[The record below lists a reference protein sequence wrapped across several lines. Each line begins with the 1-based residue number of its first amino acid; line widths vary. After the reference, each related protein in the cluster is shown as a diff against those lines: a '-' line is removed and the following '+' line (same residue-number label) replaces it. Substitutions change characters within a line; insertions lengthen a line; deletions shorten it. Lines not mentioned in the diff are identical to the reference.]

1 MQLLNTCG
9 RDGCGICRKEEEK
22 EIVLSYSTFVFF
34 FLSKTW
40 SLLKSKLSLCAKQF
54 LILDDV
60 ANMHVLLPSNIKKK
74 NKTKQEIKLNLIKGV
89 QVFFSFI
96 F

>member
-1 MQLLNTCG
+1 MQLLNACG

-22 EIVLSYSTFVFF
+22 ENVLSYSTVLLYFF

-60 ANMHVLLPSNIKKK
+60 ANMHLLLPSNIKKK
-74 NKTKQEIKLNLIKGV
+74 KKKQEKKTKFN
-89 QVFFSFI
+89 
-96 F
+96 

>member
-74 NKTKQEIKLNLIKGV
+74 NKTKQEKKTKFN
-89 QVFFSFI
+89 
-96 F
+96 

>member
-54 LILDDV
+54 LILDDA

-74 NKTKQEIKLNLIKGV
+74 KTKLNKK
-89 QVFFSFI
+89 QN
-96 F
+96 

>member
-60 ANMHVLLPSNIKKK
+60 ANMHELLPSNIYKKK
-74 NKTKQEIKLNLIKGV
+74 NNKKKN
-89 QVFFSFI
+89 
-96 F
+96 

>member
-60 ANMHVLLPSNIKKK
+60 ANMHVLLPSNIKKQ
-74 NKTKQEIKLNLIKGV
+74 NKTKQEKKLNLIKGV
-89 QVFFSFI
+89 QGFFSFI

>member
-1 MQLLNTCG
+1 MQLLNACG
-9 RDGCGICRKEEEK
+9 RDGCGICRKEGEK
-22 EIVLSYSTFVFF
+22 ENVLSYSTFVFF

-60 ANMHVLLPSNIKKK
+60 ANMHVLLPSNIKKNKKK
-74 NKTKQEIKLNLIKGV
+74 NKI
-89 QVFFSFI
+89 
-96 F
+96 

>member
-9 RDGCGICRKEEEK
+9 RDGCSICRKEEEK

-74 NKTKQEIKLNLIKGV
+74 NKTKQEKKLNLIKGV
-89 QVFFSFI
+89 QGFFSFI